1 MNLGFAGI
9 RQVVIGVGG
18 LLLGAILTAGFI
30 FIDKPNIYIPL
41 VLFNFALLILV
52 ILKEYLFDSRFLLVS
67 IYVLLGL
74 TFLNNAFFAINL
86 GFFSLFPYRILLIIV
101 GFLIVFNLIRSEFR
115 KDLWLQW
122 ERIKVKGM
130 LLFFVFWIYYAL
142 LTLLWAK
149 SVTNGIKYIS
159 ILVMGIFLMFIVTL
173 FINNLKRLMNFYYIW
188 VFMSVFV
195 MLIGYWNAF
204 TKNHL
209 PSSTL
214 YLGPEYKQHYP
225 TSVFTNQND
234 FATFLSV
241 SLFFFLSLIRNGKNN
256 YWKAI
261 GVVLSL
267 VAIHLILLSE
277 SRASQL
283 AVVVGIG
290 VYVFILC
297 NKKLKRWILGLGA
310 AGAALFVAVFYNKLW
325 TTFSTLFM
333 SPTIHD
339 FSERLPSNVGRA
351 NLIRN
356 AFNFSLDSFG
366 MGVGAGN
373 TEYYMRNYS
382 IHDTDEV
389 ANVHFW
395 FLEIFTNFGIF
406 VLLGYLTL
414 YAYLLFKLYKHHE
427 NGLTNQYKLVT
438 EAILV
443 ALAAFVVSSISP
455 SSVSNLFFHWVLLAF
470 GIASLNILRIK
481 GREEKVI
488 LSNHNL

>member
-1 MNLGFAGI
+1 MNLGFAGN
-9 RQVVIGVGG
+9 RQVAIGVGG
-18 LLLGAILTAGFI
+18 LLLGAILTVGLI
-30 FIDKPNIYIPL
+30 FLDIPKFSILL
-41 VLFNFALLILV
+41 VLLNIGLLLLV
-52 ILKEYLFDSRFLLVS
+52 IMKQYLFDSRFLMVS

-86 GFFSLFPYRILLIIV
+86 GFFSLFPYRILLLIV
-101 GFLIVFNLIRSEFR
+101 GFLIVFNFIRSDFR
-115 KDLWLQW
+115 KDLWAQW
-122 ERIKVKGM
+122 EGIKVKGI
-130 LLFFVFWIYYAL
+130 LLFFVFWLYYAL

-149 SVTNGIKYIS
+149 SVTNGIKYLS
-159 ILVMGIFLMFIVTL
+159 ILVMGIFLIFVVTL
-173 FINNLKRLMNFYYIW
+173 FINDLKRLSNFYYIW

-241 SLFFFLSLIRNGKNN
+241 TLFFFLSLIRNGKNK
-256 YWKAI
+256 YWKALGI
-261 GVVLSL
+261 VLSL
-267 VAIHLILLSE
+267 MAIHLILLSE

-283 AVVVGIG
+283 AVMVGIG

-297 NKKLKRWILGLGA
+297 NKMLKKWILRLGA
-310 AGAALFVAVFYNKLW
+310 IGTAVFVAVFHNKLW
-325 TTFSTLFM
+325 TTFSGLFL

-373 TEYYMRNYS
+373 TEYYMQNYS

-406 VLLGYLTL
+406 VVLGYLTFFG
-414 YAYLLFKLYKHHE
+414 YLLFKLYKHHE
-427 NGLTNQYKLVT
+427 HGLTTQYKLVT
-438 EAILV
+438 EAIVV
-443 ALAAFVVSSISP
+443 ALAAFVISSISP
-455 SSVSNLFFHWVLLAF
+455 SSVANLFFHWVLLAF
-470 GIASLNILRIK
+470 GIATLNLLRTKRRDNI
-481 GREEKVI
+481 VPH
-488 LSNHNL
+488 HNL